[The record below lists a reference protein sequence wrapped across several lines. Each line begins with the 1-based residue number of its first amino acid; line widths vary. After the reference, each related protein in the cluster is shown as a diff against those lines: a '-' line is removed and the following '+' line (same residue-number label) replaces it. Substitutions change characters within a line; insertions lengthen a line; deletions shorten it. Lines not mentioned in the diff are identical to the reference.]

1 MRAIQFIL
9 LARTRKTF
17 WIESWTGGH
26 FGFLLIF
33 KTNSAWL
40 LHPTESLSVL
50 NQTCEFSSFNGRT
63 LVSGSNDKLI
73 NIWKLS
79 GHLTDPPYYP
89 DSLTGVNASVSDED
103 ASSSDIPFELM
114 CPITQDIMRNP
125 VKCSG
130 RRLGL
135 GLNLFKLWLGP
146 GKVNSAESWWNI
158 LVKPLLWFEC

>member
-1 MRAIQFIL
+1 MFNQVDPIHLASKNQKNIL
-9 LARTRKTF
+9 NRGLNRGSF
-17 WIESWTGGH
+17 D
-26 FGFLLIF
+26 FLLIF

-40 LHPTESLSVL
+40 LPSFL
-50 NQTCEFSSFNGRT
+50 NQTCEFSSFDGWT

-79 GHLTDPPYYP
+79 GHLTDPPYSP
-89 DSLTGVNASVSDED
+89 DSLTGVNASASDED

-130 RRLGL
+130 RRRVGL
-135 GLNLFKLWLGP
+135 GLNQFKIWP
-146 GKVNSAESWWNI
+146 GLVQVNLAES
-158 LVKPLLWFEC
+158 